1 MTKTDIDLMLQEF
14 HEQLHIPLLE
24 ALNTV
29 YKASPENA
37 PESLSDAVKMLHLS
51 AVALEGI
58 MLSVERSDSLRE
70 DQELIGKVTQSA
82 LSLEACKD
90 ELSDLLAQCDENNSQ
105 YDNDSY

>member
-1 MTKTDIDLMLQEF
+1 
-14 HEQLHIPLLE
+14 
-24 ALNTV
+24 
-29 YKASPENA
+29 
-37 PESLSDAVKMLHLS
+37 
-51 AVALEGI
+51 

>member
-1 MTKTDIDLMLQEF
+1 MTKTDIGLMLQEF

-24 ALNTV
+24 AVNAV

-37 PESLSDAVKMLHLS
+37 PESLSDAVKLCHLS

-58 MLSVERSDSLRE
+58 ILSVEGTDCLRE
-70 DQELIGKVTQSA
+70 DQELIGEVIQLA

-90 ELSDLLAQCDENNSQ
+90 ELSDLLSQ
-105 YDNDSY
+105 